1 MSSSASV
8 DSDAVSDDSEEE
20 DDDVEN
26 SDTFIMESRDEDTET
41 AARLMLNGW
50 NSSLTIRSWR

>member
-8 DSDAVSDDSEEE
+8 DSDAVSDDSEE

-41 AARLMLNGW
+41 AARLMLKGW

>member
-8 DSDAVSDDSEEE
+8 DSDAVSDDSEE

-26 SDTFIMESRDEDTET
+26 SDTFIIEGPDEDTET

>member
-20 DDDVEN
+20 DDVEN
-26 SDTFIMESRDEDTET
+26 SDKFIMESRDEDTET

>member
-8 DSDAVSDDSEEE
+8 DSDAVSDDSEE

-26 SDTFIMESRDEDTET
+26 SDTFIMESREEDTET
-41 AARLMLNGW
+41 AAKLMLNGW

>member
-8 DSDAVSDDSEEE
+8 DSDAVSDDSEE

-26 SDTFIMESRDEDTET
+26 SDTFIMESRDEETET

>member
-8 DSDAVSDDSEEE
+8 DSDAVSDDSEE

>member
-8 DSDAVSDDSEEE
+8 DSDAVSDDSEE

-41 AARLMLNGW
+41 AARLMLNGL
-50 NSSLTIRSWR
+50 NSSLAIRSWR

>member
-8 DSDAVSDDSEEE
+8 DSDAVSDDSEE

-26 SDTFIMESRDEDTET
+26 SDTFIMESREEDTET
-41 AARLMLNGW
+41 AARLMGNGW

>member
-8 DSDAVSDDSEEE
+8 DSDAVSDDSEE

-41 AARLMLNGW
+41 AARLMVNGW

>member
-8 DSDAVSDDSEEE
+8 DSDAVSDDSEE

-26 SDTFIMESRDEDTET
+26 SDTFIMESREEDTET